1 MHLELLLRAG
11 ILATRTVGEPG
22 AHGAAVT
29 GTQGI
34 GVSTPKAAA
43 VAAATVGLAGE
54 LHMPN
59 GVMFII
65 GLLSI
70 ILAIGIEVRTAFMG
84 STFKVPG
91 AAPKLHWII
100 APPQT
105 RIPIVKPPFWSK
117 KRTDDQLFRL
127 GTRLCKNAHIIETIN
142 SIVLKNTQCGNKI
155 LNTS

>member
-1 MHLELLLRAG
+1 LHIHLELLFSAG
-11 ILATRTVGEPG
+11 ILATRTVGDPG
-22 AHGAAVT
+22 AQGAAVT

-59 GVMFII
+59 GVMFMI

-70 ILAIGIEVRTAFMG
+70 IVAIGMEVRTRFTG

-91 AAPKLHWII
+91 AAPKLH
-100 APPQT
+100 
-105 RIPIVKPPFWSK
+105 
-117 KRTDDQLFRL
+117 
-127 GTRLCKNAHIIETIN
+127 
-142 SIVLKNTQCGNKI
+142 
-155 LNTS
+155 